1 MEVKSIFV
9 YLFSNLRNLSAIKG
23 VFSVVNC
30 EGHDLTAF
38 IASPKD
44 IIVATEPNDEDHV
57 TWLLDNEQY
66 FEALDFTK
74 NRKLASHSYA
84 AIGREYIR
92 FLIETDDLELA
103 AQKCPAF
110 LRFVIY
116 CGVKIYKAIQY
127 RS

>member
-1 MEVKSIFV
+1 MW
-9 YLFSNLRNLSAIKG
+9 NLSAIKLII
-23 VFSVVNC
+23 FSVVNC

-74 NRKLASHSYA
+74 NRKLANHSYA

-110 LRFVIY
+110 LRFVIFLLAS
-116 CGVKIYKAIQY
+116 AICL
-127 RS
+127 